1 MFHYQFSYYK
11 RNNRGE
17 ISMGY
22 WVGFTAK
29 NGKEC
34 NFYVEDDRGKRR
46 FYNGKDKKNE
56 YRSEEPYDTLEDNT
70 PKVIERKIIPD
81 ASEPIQSTHNR
92 PVLEQEVKEAN
103 AERFVALK
111 TDLGQQAKALLSEGR
126 LNHTTFTKLISNKA
140 SLTDKKLSK
149 PKYDAIIKELIDNE
163 IAEKK
168 GLNYI
173 YK

>member
-1 MFHYQFSYYK
+1 MLLPFFLMITSYIITD
-11 RNNRGE
+11 N
-17 ISMGY
+17 ISL
-22 WVGFTAK
+22 V
-29 NGKEC
+29 
-34 NFYVEDDRGKRR
+34 
-46 FYNGKDKKNE
+46 
-56 YRSEEPYDTLEDNT
+56 
-70 PKVIERKIIPD
+70 
-81 ASEPIQSTHNR
+81 
-92 PVLEQEVKEAN
+92 EAN

>member
-22 WVGFTAK
+22 WVGMTTKSGSEA
-29 NGKEC
+29 
-34 NFYVEDDRGKRR
+34 NFYVEDDNGTKRY
-46 FYNGKDKKNE
+46 YNGKDKRHE
-56 YRSEEPYDTLEDNT
+56 YRNEEPYDLIKDHTKLV
-70 PKVIERKIIPD
+70 KKIEKAIKPFDVKENKPEID
-81 ASEPIQSTHNR
+81 
-92 PVLEQEVKEAN
+92 LEVKTAN

>member
-1 MFHYQFSYYK
+1 MNKQITFVLLVA
-11 RNNRGE
+11 GG
-17 ISMGY
+17 IV
-22 WVGFTAK
+22 VGSVLTSFLLPMLT
-29 NGKEC
+29 
-34 NFYVEDDRGKRR
+34 
-46 FYNGKDKKNE
+46 KK
-56 YRSEEPYDTLEDNT
+56 
-70 PKVIERKIIPD
+70 
-81 ASEPIQSTHNR
+81 A
-92 PVLEQEVKEAN
+92 VKEAN